1 MAKLRYIHELKTRN
15 SAFLVVGYW
24 VIEEIQRAKSLGL
37 DWKTDYDKLRYSD
50 DLYTLAYMLDHYEKV
65 EIQESRNGYLFDK
78 AQVEAGYPYYHYD
91 FNESNPTPEPEPDPD
106 PEPEPDP
113 DPQPEPSD
121 SAVVFNPFVLTV
133 M

>member
-1 MAKLRYIHELKTRN
+1 MAKLRYIHELETRK

-24 VIEEIQRAKSLGL
+24 VIEEIQRAKALGL

-50 DLYTLAYMLDHYEKV
+50 DLYTLAYMLEHYEKV
-65 EIQESRNGYLFDK
+65 EVQESRNGYLFDK

-91 FNESNPTPEPEPDPD
+91 FDTGGTPPDPDPD
-106 PEPEPDP
+106 PEPEPVGDV
-113 DPQPEPSD
+113 DIM
-121 SAVVFNPFVLTV
+121 FNPFVLTV